1 MMMRYDRFDSRL
13 KVVCEFC
20 RTRAMRVEDVIMP
33 AACLCMLHAYTLYAC
48 IVYAACRN
56 RLNTSGRTI
65 GQFVICQ
72 FLANFFTWMRVEIMP

>member
-20 RTRAMRVEDVIMP
+20 RTRAMRVEDVIKP
-33 AACLCMLHAYTLYAC
+33 AACLRILHAHTLYAC
-48 IVYAACRN
+48 IVYAACRH

-65 GQFVICQ
+65 GQFLIFQ
-72 FLANFFTWMRVEIMP
+72 LLANFFTG